1 MSAPGTTQSHMLA
14 VQGLTRRF
22 GGLTAVSD
30 VSFQVEQGEIFGII
44 GPNGAGKTTLFN
56 VIAGHFRPS
65 AGSVIFEGHD
75 ISGRSSDEI
84 ARRGIARTFQAVHV
98 FKEHTVAE
106 NLRRADVAHR
116 CHNPWAWLT
125 QRHTAGRADPQEV
138 AQFVGLSDVMDGVA
152 GSLAYGLQKI
162 LGIGMA
168 MMVTP
173 KLLLMDEP
181 AAGLNSSEKRIA
193 AQLIRRLRDER
204 GITVLLVE
212 HDMPLV
218 MGVCDRILV
227 INQGKR
233 IAQGTPDEVKADP
246 AVIEAYLGEDYEF
259 A

>member
-1 MSAPGTTQSHMLA
+1 MSAPGTGKGHLLD

-22 GGLTAVSD
+22 GGLTAVAD

-65 AGSVIFEGHD
+65 AGSVIFEGQD

-125 QRHTAGRADPQEV
+125 QRKAAGLADPQEV
-138 AQFVGLSDVMDGVA
+138 ARFVGLSDVMDGVA

-181 AAGLNSSEKRIA
+181 AAGLNSSEKRTA

>member
-1 MSAPGTTQSHMLA
+1 MTHLLE
-14 VQGLTRRF
+14 VQGLGRRF
-22 GGLTAVSD
+22 GGLTAVSG
-30 VSFQVEQGEIFGII
+30 VSFSVEKGEIFGII

-56 VIAGHFRPS
+56 VIAGHYRPS
-65 AGSVIFEGHD
+65 AGTVAFNGDD
-75 ISGRSSDEI
+75 ISGHSSDEI
-84 ARRGIARTFQAVHV
+84 GRRGIARTFQAVNV

-106 NLRRADVAHR
+106 NLRRAEVAHR
-116 CHNPWAWLT
+116 CHNLFAYFAH
-125 QRHTAGRADPQEV
+125 RNTAGKADLNEV
-138 AQFVGLSDVMDGVA
+138 ARFVGLADVLDNVA

-181 AAGLNSSEKRIA
+181 AAGLNPSEKKVA
-193 AQLIRRLRDER
+193 SQLIRRLRDEL

-227 INQGKR
+227 INQGKP
-233 IAQGTPDEVKADP
+233 IAQGTPAEVKSNA
-246 AVIEAYLGEDYEF
+246 AVIDAYLGEDYEF

>member
-1 MSAPGTTQSHMLA
+1 MSRVLE

-22 GGLTAVSD
+22 GGLTAVSE
-30 VSFQVEQGEIFGII
+30 VSFQVEQGEIFGVI

-56 VIAGHFRPS
+56 VIAGHFGPT
-65 AGSVIFEGHD
+65 AGTVVFEGDD
-75 ISGRSSDEI
+75 ISGHSSDEI
-84 ARRGIARTFQAVHV
+84 ARRGIARTFQAVNV

-116 CHNPWAWLT
+116 CHNPWAWLAH
-125 QRHTAGRADPQEV
+125 RKGASRADSAEV
-138 AQFVGLSDVMDGVA
+138 ARFVGLSDAMDGVA

-173 KLLLMDEP
+173 KLVLMDEP
-181 AAGLNSSEKRIA
+181 AAGLNSSEKKTA
-193 AQLIRRLRDER
+193 ATLIRRLRDER

-227 INQGKR
+227 INQGRR
-233 IAQGTPDEVKADP
+233 IAEGTPDRIKADP